1 MARHTPRARRLIS
14 PHRARLIRMTG
25 GFRYSL
31 GRDAYVLRFVG
42 NRFGP
47 VYKIESAGTAASAPQ
62 VTVEGSGTTT
72 HAA

>member
-1 MARHTPRARRLIS
+1 MARHSPRTRHPIS
-14 PHRARLIRMTG
+14 PRRARLIRLTG

-47 VYKIESAGTAASAPQ
+47 VYKIESPHEAAAEAHVPPDGETPHTA
-62 VTVEGSGTTT
+62 
-72 HAA
+72 

>member
-1 MARHTPRARRLIS
+1 MARHSPRPRRLVS
-14 PHRARLIRMTG
+14 LRRARLIRMTG

-47 VYKIESAGTAASAPQ
+47 VYKIESAHDAAAEAHVLTDGT
-62 VTVEGSGTTT
+62 ETT
-72 HAA
+72 HPV

>member
-1 MARHTPRARRLIS
+1 MARHTPRTRRLVS
-14 PHRARLIRMTG
+14 PRRARLIRMTG

-47 VYKIESAGTAASAPQ
+47 VYKIESAHDTMAEAHMPA
-62 VTVEGSGTTT
+62 EGPETP
-72 HAA
+72 HIV